1 MLKIEFEQGDIRVTT
16 DDWNYIVQEKRVA
29 EKGKTAGQ
37 VYWATK
43 SYHTT
48 LSSLSRALVDAFAP
62 KTDIRI
68 LKDVNALEKALEK
81 SITKL
86 EKLLAKGAK

>member
-1 MLKIEFEQGDIRVTT
+1 MLKLNFEMDDIRVTT

-29 EKGKTAGQ
+29 EKGKSAGQ

-43 SYHTT
+43 SYHTSV
-48 LSSLSRALVDAFAP
+48 SSLSHALADAFAP

-81 SITKL
+81 SITRL